1 MIEAPLPLQ
10 LRNGPLKNRS
20 LKNGHCRL
28 AFTLCLLL
36 ATAWQPAQAQFDFG
50 GFGGRGG
57 SDTQVT
63 VESQFTP
70 ATADRPALLFVSA
83 TIAKGFHVYAIDQ
96 GRLPNDG
103 GGPMPTQ
110 ISLASD
116 SGAQLLGAWQ
126 PIAPPKT
133 HIDQE
138 IWTGLQLR
146 EHEKQVTWFA
156 PIKLIEGVDL
166 ASLTI
171 TGKIEGQACNPAT
184 CIPFEATLTAQQ
196 GAGVTLPAGIQ
207 ISTNA
212 PSNTNAASSTPVPS
226 SPAAILQPSTPQH
239 MAIASVPSNLYDLS
253 QISLTESQEGSLVY
267 YLITAFLG
275 GIILN
280 VMPCV
285 LPVIGLKVMS
295 FVQQAGQNR
304 AHAFA
309 LNVWYSAGIVI
320 VFLVLAGLA
329 VTLQLGWG
337 GQFGSAGFNIVLIG
351 VVFAMALSLLGMWD
365 IPIPGFVGSGTALE
379 VTEREGPTAAFL
391 KGILTTLLATPC
403 IGPFMAPAL
412 AWAVKQEPWMTFSVF
427 GVLGLGMA
435 SPYLLIG
442 AFPQLVRFLPKPG
455 AWMENFKKIMGL
467 VLLATVVWLLTFI
480 ESPLVVPTVALM
492 VGIAA
497 GCWWVSQTP
506 ITAPLNQKA
515 YGWVTGVMIVVIS
528 AMASYGWL
536 YRDVMKP
543 RFEKNIAKF
552 AEQQIGEDRLRI
564 ANIAHEMSLAIE
576 PQTKTATTAT
586 RGNFHA
592 SFQTSGPDT
601 ERLHELIAGLATQAV
616 ETDDQG
622 WQSFSL
628 AKLGQITLGEG
639 RTVLVDFT
647 ADWCLTCKT
656 LEKLV
661 LKTQPVEEAITL
673 ADVVTM
679 EADYTNTP
687 EPLKRTIK
695 ALGGSGVPLIAIFP
709 ASDPYHPIVFS
720 DGQYT
725 KSALIEAIAQA
736 TGRKDLLQGKTG
748 GSAALS
754 QNDANESRR

>member
-1 MIEAPLPLQ
+1 MFEAPLV
-10 LRNGPLKNRS
+10 RHR
-20 LKNGHCRL
+20 RI
-28 AFTLCLLL
+28 AFLFCLLL
-36 ATAWQPAQAQFDFG
+36 SISWLTSGQPVLAQFDFG
-50 GFGGRGG
+50 GFGGRKD
-57 SDTQVT
+57 SESQVT
-63 VESQFTP
+63 IESQFTP
-70 ATADRPALLFVSA
+70 ATADRPALLFVTA
-83 TIAKGFHVYAIDQ
+83 TIADNFHIYAIDQ
-96 GRLPNDG
+96 GNLPDDG
-103 GGPMPTQ
+103 GGPLATQ
-110 ISLASD
+110 LSLAAD
-116 SGAQLLGAWQ
+116 SGARLIGKWQ
-126 PIAPPKT
+126 ATEKPHS

-138 IWTGLQLR
+138 IWTGLELR
-146 EHEKQVTWFA
+146 EHDKQVTWFA
-156 PIKLIEGVDL
+156 PIQFAAGVDPD
-166 ASLTI
+166 SLTL
-171 TGKIEGQACNPAT
+171 TGKIEGQACNPQT
-184 CIPFEATLTAQQ
+184 CIPFEAALTAQQ
-196 GAGVTLPAGIQ
+196 GEGVDLPSSVTF
-207 ISTNA
+207 STSEQQPSVAPPIAITA
-212 PSNTNAASSTPVPS
+212 PSVPQTNP
-226 SPAAILQPSTPQH
+226 QPTTPQY
-239 MAIASVPSNLYDLS
+239 AAAGPASSNLYDLS
-253 QISLTESQEGSLVY
+253 QVSLTASAEGSLVY
-267 YLITAFLG
+267 YLITAFFG

-280 VMPCV
+280 IMPCV

-295 FVQQAGQNR
+295 FVQQAGQSR
-304 AHAFA
+304 AHAWA
-309 LNVWYSAGIVI
+309 LNCWYSAGIVF

-337 GQFGSAGFNIVLIG
+337 GQFGSAGFNIALIG

-365 IPIPGFVGSGTALE
+365 IPIPGFVGSGAALE

-403 IGPFMAPAL
+403 TGPFMATAL
-412 AWAVKQEPWMTFSVF
+412 AWAVKQPAWMTFSVF

-455 AWMENFKKIMGL
+455 AWMENFKKLMGL

-506 ITAPLNQKA
+506 ITASLDQKA
-515 YGWVTGVMIVVIS
+515 YGWITGVMIVVIS

-552 AEQQIGEDRLRI
+552 AEQQIGEERLRI
-564 ANIAHEMSLAIE
+564 ANNLGRAHSNEQLQAMIADLS
-576 PQTKTATTAT
+576 
-586 RGNFHA
+586 
-592 SFQTSGPDT
+592 
-601 ERLHELIAGLATQAV
+601 TQSV
-616 ETDDQG
+616 GGDNQD

-628 AKLGQITLGEG
+628 AKLGKLTLGEG

-661 LKTQPVEEAITL
+661 LKTQSVEEAITL

-679 EADYTNTP
+679 EADYTKRP
-687 EPLKRTIK
+687 EPIDRTIK
-695 ALGGSGVPLIAIFP
+695 ALGGAGVPLIAIFP
-709 ASDPYHPIVFS
+709 GNDPYHPITFS

-725 KSALIEAIAQA
+725 KSGLIEAIAQA
-736 TGRKDLLQGKTG
+736 TGRKDLMQGKA

-754 QNDANESRR
+754 QSGIEESRR